1 MPSPA
6 VSARSAARAPE
17 AMGPA
22 VVRPAAPGA
31 AAERARR
38 ALDDHAQVA
47 RLSRTFRALGD
58 PTRSRLVYA
67 LSLGELCV
75 SDLAHAL
82 SASLSATSHQLRI
95 LRDLD
100 IVRVRRQGRSQL
112 YVLNERAFGFC
123 APSVCFAWRQTLEIE
138 GIGRPRS
145 AAPRR
150 RGAANG
156 APRDRLHARR
166 PHAIPAR

>member
-1 MPSPA
+1 
-6 VSARSAARAPE
+6 
-17 AMGPA
+17 MGPA
-22 VVRPAAPGA
+22 VARQAAPGG

-112 YVLNERAFGFC
+112 YILNERAFGFC

-138 GIGRPRS
+138 GIGRPRT
-145 AAPRR
+145 APPRR
-150 RGAANG
+150 RGAASDASAG
-156 APRDRLHARR
+156 PPAALKPRSGHRAPKPR
-166 PHAIPAR
+166 

>member
-1 MPSPA
+1 
-6 VSARSAARAPE
+6 
-17 AMGPA
+17 MGPA
-22 VVRPAAPGA
+22 VARETVPGV

-38 ALDDHAQVA
+38 ALADHAQVA

-82 SASLSATSHQLRI
+82 TASLSATSHQLRI

-100 IVRVRRQGRSQL
+100 IVHVRRQGRSQL

-123 APSVCFAWRQTLEIE
+123 APSVCLAWRQTLEIE
-138 GIGRPRS
+138 GIARPRGG
-145 AAPRR
+145 AARR

-156 APRDRLHARR
+156 AGPPLATGRPPAAPLKPRNGRR
-166 PHAIPAR
+166 AQPRP

>member
-1 MPSPA
+1 VPTAPAPAVARREASRVSPA
-6 VSARSAARAPE
+6 
-17 AMGPA
+17 
-22 VVRPAAPGA
+22 PAAPGT

-75 SDLAHAL
+75 GDLAHAL
-82 SASLSATSHQLRI
+82 GGTPSAISHQLRI

-100 IVRVRRQGRSQL
+100 IVHVRRQGRSQL
-112 YVLNERAFGFC
+112 YALNERAFGFC
-123 APSVCFAWRQTLEIE
+123 APSVCMAWRQTLEIE
-138 GIGRPRS
+138 RLGGGRGH
-145 AAPRR
+145 AARR
-150 RGAANG
+150 AGVPGGAARAG
-156 APRDRLHARR
+156 RIPRPGR
-166 PHAIPAR
+166 

>member
-1 MPSPA
+1 
-6 VSARSAARAPE
+6 V
-17 AMGPA
+17 GPA
-22 VVRPAAPGA
+22 VATLAAPGA
-31 AAERARR
+31 AAERVRR
-38 ALDDHAQVA
+38 VLADHAQVA

-100 IVRVRRQGRSQL
+100 IVSVRRQGRSQL
-112 YVLNERAFGFC
+112 YSLNERAFGFC
-123 APSVCFAWRQTLEIE
+123 APSVCLAWRQTLEIE
-138 GIGRPRS
+138 GLDRTPRRRRRP
-145 AAPRR
+145 APRR
-150 RGAANG
+150 
-156 APRDRLHARR
+156 
-166 PHAIPAR
+166 

>member
-1 MPSPA
+1 
-6 VSARSAARAPE
+6 V
-17 AMGPA
+17 GPA
-22 VVRPAAPGA
+22 VARPAAPGA
-31 AAERARR
+31 AAERVRR
-38 ALDDHAQVA
+38 VLADHAQVA

-100 IVRVRRQGRSQL
+100 IVSVRRQGRSQL
-112 YVLNERAFGFC
+112 YSLNERAFGFC
-123 APSVCFAWRQTLEIE
+123 APSVCLAWRQTLEIE
-138 GIGRPRS
+138 GLDRTPRRRRRP
-145 AAPRR
+145 APRR
-150 RGAANG
+150 
-156 APRDRLHARR
+156 
-166 PHAIPAR
+166 